1 MVLLDLTFLPFY
13 FDLTFTVF
21 FQSSILMHPELHNL
35 DTVGYNLRNS
45 ATDLASRARETITV
59 SRRPATVVTA
69 NGIVRTTEQAREH
82 VQDVDTLATVQLPE
96 DS

>member
-1 MVLLDLTFLPFY
+1 MVDSY
-13 FDLTFTVF
+13 ASVHMM
-21 FQSSILMHPELHNL
+21 SK
-35 DTVGYNLRNS
+35 
-45 ATDLASRARETITV
+45 TDVSPKERGETITV

-82 VQDVDTLATVQLPE
+82 VQDVDILATVQLPK

>member
-1 MVLLDLTFLPFY
+1 MNNDARQCGGLIRVCLHDEQDGRLT
-13 FDLTFTVF
+13 
-21 FQSSILMHPELHNL
+21 
-35 DTVGYNLRNS
+35 
-45 ATDLASRARETITV
+45 SRARETITV

-82 VQDVDTLATVQLPE
+82 VQDVDTLVTVQLLK